1 MKEIIEIREE
11 INEQKTEA
19 IQKIKKLN
27 SVSLKKINKTDKS
40 LPSLF
45 KKKDKLST
53 LEIEIML

>member
-45 KKKDKLST
+45 KKKD
-53 LEIEIML
+53 